1 MKKEDLKKYNIN
13 YARTLQNRAIK
24 YLSEYFYDQ
33 EDKNSIYAKFN
44 NISGKTGRYFVQ
56 DYLFQKRTK
65 RSNRVLMPFEH
76 IVLNSISYEML
87 KSFTNG
93 ITIEFVNNQ
102 FFDQLKLS
110 ENNQNEVFKI
120 LKNKLGS
127 DEDVSAII
135 SIRSTGASSSVI
147 QRQAYS
153 NLIDFMSKNY
163 NVDSKNPN
171 LKEYLVQRKSPDIIK
186 YSGIKNDKWKGFI
199 YCCIKGG
206 QQDTLNL
213 HEKYKI
219 SSKEVQ
225 LFNPSVEYANEIV
238 STDITIILIYFALFS
253 IHHDKKINELKSE
266 INQLEAFLKENQNA
280 DEINEAKKEIKNK
293 KEYIEK
299 LKVHASKLSKIKS
312 DVKDYL
318 STRSYNNSNLLK
330 YAKNH
335 MSLKNKPGFL
345 TDPIQM
351 NDINIENFA
360 IKTVCNDSVDIT
372 HEISVSKNNYIW
384 DEENKILLTAASP
397 LNLFWSKHLSNM
409 MQQDYSLKEYI
420 NFQKGIVEA
429 WEQIPDYGESD

>member
-1 MKKEDLKKYNIN
+1 M
-13 YARTLQNRAIK
+13 
-24 YLSEYFYDQ
+24 
-33 EDKNSIYAKFN
+33 
-44 NISGKTGRYFVQ
+44 
-56 DYLFQKRTK
+56 
-65 RSNRVLMPFEH
+65 
-76 IVLNSISYEML
+76 
-87 KSFTNG
+87 
-93 ITIEFVNNQ
+93 NNQ

-110 ENNQNEVFKI
+110 KNNQNDVFKI